1 MVIQLSPAETQ
12 GEASYFYAP
21 KSLNYTETPGYQLFC
36 ETHIKLSGAD
46 SAKKTVKEKRNGQV
60 NENPYESAAFC
71 GIGR

>member
-1 MVIQLSPAETQ
+1 MIQISPVETQ

-46 SAKKTVKEKRNGQV
+46 SAQKTVKEKRDGQV
-60 NENPYESAAFC
+60 NENPHEPAAFC
-71 GIGR
+71 RIGR